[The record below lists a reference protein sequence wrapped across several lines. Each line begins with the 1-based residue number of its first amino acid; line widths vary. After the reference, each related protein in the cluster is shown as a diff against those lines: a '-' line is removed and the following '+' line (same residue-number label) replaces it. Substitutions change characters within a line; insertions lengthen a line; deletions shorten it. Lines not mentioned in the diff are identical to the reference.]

1 GAVVGGLIMG
11 SGNPGSPWLR
21 MQCASCRNTVM
32 PCPVPLACEPP
43 CEPLAPAEL
52 HAAAPVRQMLIKI
65 SAIVRFIGPPFN
77 RASPTLQRP
86 LRRNIPRQRESAHS
100 ARGTRRPLQGGRTSG
115 DTRTQLTP
123 PWPTDEVQSAGA
135 SRSSHRGGG

>member
-1 GAVVGGLIMG
+1 
-11 SGNPGSPWLR
+11 
-21 MQCASCRNTVM
+21 MQRASWRITVIA
-32 PCPVPLACEPP
+32 CSVPPACEPPP

-52 HAAAPVRQMLIKI
+52 HAAAPPARQMLIKI

-123 PWPTDEVQSAGA
+123 PGPADEVQSAGA
-135 SRSSHRGGG
+135 SRLTGRRRVSGGR